1 MNQFSWLKFTFF
13 SFSLFISFN
22 FRWRHIKSKVH
33 YQVSSLFNR
42 QKGLKRP
49 SPLYRIKSTPLV
61 LCSIIKNW
69 ETIDCWKNEVKSNNV
84 VTFQN
89 NLFIEIIDFFS
100 HQIKL
105 KSREMTRMIIRAW
118 AEIKKKSFF
127 IFLFLFFGKSCPY
140 FIDISFHVTQS
151 SSWYSTE
158 RETEKLWCFF
168 ISVFPLEKKR
178 KIQSRHRVFPKQL
191 PSGLDVRVYSSLCG
205 CDAALCERMTRGVA
219 LWEIKKGSSL
229 STFILILFLLLPN
242 KMRHIQKV
250 YLMAVP

>member
-1 MNQFSWLKFTFF
+1 
-13 SFSLFISFN
+13 
-22 FRWRHIKSKVH
+22 
-33 YQVSSLFNR
+33 
-42 QKGLKRP
+42 
-49 SPLYRIKSTPLV
+49 
-61 LCSIIKNW
+61 
-69 ETIDCWKNEVKSNNV
+69 
-84 VTFQN
+84 
-89 NLFIEIIDFFS
+89 
-100 HQIKL
+100 
-105 KSREMTRMIIRAW
+105 MTRMIIRAW